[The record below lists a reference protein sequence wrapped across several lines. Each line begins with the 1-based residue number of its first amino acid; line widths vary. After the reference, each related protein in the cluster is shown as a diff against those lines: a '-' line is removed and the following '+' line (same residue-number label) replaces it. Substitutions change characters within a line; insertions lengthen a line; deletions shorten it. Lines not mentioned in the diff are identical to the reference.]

1 MSPQNPLST
10 CYLLEIS
17 GWDRTEKFFVETT
30 ELDWSKENDKKVHL
44 CHPLRVGAL
53 VFVRLLHP
61 PTSVDRTPV
70 AYQVETVTEGD
81 ATGTWRVCL
90 TQLHPRSRTNACLEQ
105 IPAQNLEK
113 KFR

>member
-10 CYLLEIS
+10 FYLLEIS

-30 ELDWSKENDKKVHL
+30 ELDWSEENDKKVHL

-81 ATGTWRVCL
+81 ATGTWLVCL

>member
-30 ELDWSKENDKKVHL
+30 ELDWSKENDKNVHL

-61 PTSVDRTPV
+61 TTSVDRTPV
-70 AYQVETVTEGD
+70 AYQVETVTEED
-81 ATGTWRVCL
+81 APGTWLVCL
-90 TQLHPRSRTNACLEQ
+90 TQLHPRSKTNACLEV
-105 IPAQNLEK
+105 PGQNLEK

>member
-17 GWDRTEKFFVETT
+17 GWDRSETFFVETT
-30 ELDWSKENDKKVHL
+30 ELDWSEENDKNVHL
-44 CHPLRVGAL
+44 RHSLRVGAL

-61 PTSVDRTPV
+61 TTSVDRTPV
-70 AYQVETVTEGD
+70 AYLVETVMEGD
-81 ATGTWRVCL
+81 AAGTWLVFL

-105 IPAQNLEK
+105 VPGQNLEK

>member
-30 ELDWSKENDKKVHL
+30 ELDWSKENDKQVHL
-44 CHPLRVGAL
+44 RHALRVGAL

-81 ATGTWRVCL
+81 ATGTWLVCL